1 MDMNHKHSLRSVNG
15 IIMFNQNRFG
25 KQKQNQLGTPSF
37 GMTSV
42 CLIVI
47 HELLSQL

>member
-25 KQKQNQLGTPSF
+25 KHKQLGTPSF

-47 HELLSQL
+47 HELLPQL